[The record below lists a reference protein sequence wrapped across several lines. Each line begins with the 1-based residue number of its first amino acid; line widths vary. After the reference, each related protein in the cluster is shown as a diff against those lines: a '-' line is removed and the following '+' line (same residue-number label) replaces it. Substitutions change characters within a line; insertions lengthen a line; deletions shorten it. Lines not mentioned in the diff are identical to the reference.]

1 MVRRLLM
8 KSALVMLGR
17 FTMVAGSMCVMFR
30 CLLVVLRSFRRHG
43 ISFIL
48 LFAVFRQISKPIVRR
63 TLCKIDHIPSFWF
76 HGCVSVLFDYLV
88 RKREQP
94 RRIDW
99 RPITEA
105 VAFDTR

>member
-63 TLCKIDHIPSFWF
+63 TLCKIDHT
-76 HGCVSVLFDYLV
+76 VLVPWL
-88 RKREQP
+88 RLG
-94 RRIDW
+94 I
-99 RPITEA
+99 I
-105 VAFDTR
+105 